1 MAKIK
6 RRTAKESVEK
16 FLDETMDARDLSQRC
31 RDYFDDKQWTE
42 IEAAKLRGRGQ
53 APIVVNRIKPK
64 VKGLL
69 GIYEL
74 RKTDPKAF
82 PRTRKHEKS
91 SQVCTDG
98 LRYVADNTRFDQT
111 RLDVAEDFFVEGY
124 GGAIVDVR
132 RKGESVEIQVKQIPW
147 DRIYFD
153 PHSRR
158 KDFKD
163 ARYMGVLVWMD
174 RQDVPDAFPDK
185 RIKKE
190 LLEGNVTGYG
200 NSQDDRPRWAATESD
215 RVRIAMHFE
224 KVKGVWKMSVFSGD
238 YTIQKEID
246 SPYLDEDG
254 LPVNPIE
261 LVSDMI
267 DADNNRYSEVAGF
280 LSQQDEINHRRSKFL
295 HLNST
300 RQTYGNDNAIQ
311 DVAAAK
317 KALARPNGH
326 LHINGDAQFG
336 QDFGVIPTGD
346 FSNAQFNLYMDA
358 KNEMDRSSFNA
369 PLGGDAGGQELSGR
383 AIDKLQQAGTLELNR
398 QYSTLAAWE
407 RRIYEQI
414 WLRIRQFWTEEKWIR
429 VTDDQADLRWVGMN
443 SQVTAAQMLK
453 ETAEDKS
460 LPLEVQINAQKT
472 LDFLIQT
479 ENPRLS
485 EIVDVS
491 NPIAELDMDIIV
503 DQSFDVVNI
512 QQEQFEM
519 LAQFAQGSDMDII
532 ELIELSQLR
541 GKDTLIEKIQRRRQE
556 RMQAQAQ
563 EADPTDIQLDRMEKQ
578 AKIQKTG
585 AEIGKIQSSIKV
597 DSIDAIQKQIENAN
611 LINNPDPSPQVSV

>member
-1 MAKIK
+1 MAKMK
-6 RRTAKESVEK
+6 RRTAKECVEK

-42 IEAAKLRGRGQ
+42 IESAKLKARGQ

-98 LRYVADNTRFDQT
+98 LRYVADNTKFDQT

-163 ARYMGVLVWMD
+163 SRYMGVLVWMD
-174 RQDVPDAFPDK
+174 REDVSDAFPDK
-185 RIKKE
+185 RIKKS
-190 LLEGNVTGYG
+190 LLEGNTTGYG
-200 NSQDDRPRWAATESD
+200 NSQDDRPKWAATEED

-224 KVKGVWKMSVFSGD
+224 KKKGVWKMSVFSGN
-238 YTIQKEID
+238 YIIQKEID
-246 SPYLDEDG
+246 SPYVDEDEI
-254 LPVNPIE
+254 PINPIE

-267 DADNNRYSEVAGF
+267 DADNRRYSEVAGF

-311 DVAAAK
+311 DVSAAK
-317 KALARPNGH
+317 KSLSKPDGH

-336 QDFGVIPTGD
+336 ADFGIIPTGD

-369 PLGGDAGGQELSGR
+369 PLSGDAGGQDLSGR

-398 QYSTLAAWE
+398 QYSTLASWE

-443 SQVTAAQMLK
+443 SKVTAAQMLSERQK
-453 ETAEDKS
+453 
-460 LPLEVQINAQKT
+460 INHY
-472 LDFLIQT
+472 
-479 ENPRLS
+479 P
-485 EIVDVS
+485 
-491 NPIAELDMDIIV
+491 
-503 DQSFDVVNI
+503 
-512 QQEQFEM
+512 
-519 LAQFAQGSDMDII
+519 
-532 ELIELSQLR
+532 
-541 GKDTLIEKIQRRRQE
+541 
-556 RMQAQAQ
+556 
-563 EADPTDIQLDRMEKQ
+563 
-578 AKIQKTG
+578 
-585 AEIGKIQSSIKV
+585 
-597 DSIDAIQKQIENAN
+597 
-611 LINNPDPSPQVSV
+611 